1 MDRDG
6 QTHIDDKELLLR
18 FYEDGNNYWLGQ
30 LLERYAMLLLGVC
43 MKYLKDEDDAKDAVQ
58 QIFLKVIAELKKYKV
73 EYFKSWLY
81 MIAKNQC
88 LMTIRSRHGRIPEE
102 LHEHTNITDQNSTVS
117 ETIEKDKTLTLI
129 EESLN
134 ELNPEQKVC
143 VTLFYMQKKSY
154 QEITT
159 TTGFNLLQVK
169 SYIQNGKRNLKL
181 IVEKKMKQANG

>member
-1 MDRDG
+1 
-6 QTHIDDKELLLR
+6 
-18 FYEDGNNYWLGQ
+18 
-30 LLERYAMLLLGVC
+30 
-43 MKYLKDEDDAKDAVQ
+43 
-58 QIFLKVIAELKKYKV
+58 
-73 EYFKSWLY
+73 

-88 LMTIRSRHGRIPEE
+88 LMTIRSRHGCIPEQLNE
-102 LHEHTNITDQNSTVS
+102 DTNITDQNSTVS

-129 EESLN
+129 EEGLN

-159 TTGFNLLQVK
+159 ETVFNLLQVK
-169 SYIQNGKRNLKL
+169 SHIQNGKRNLKL

>member
-134 ELNPEQKVC
+134 ELNLEQKVC